1 MIAQHIQRLIRA
13 TPAEQPV
20 RPAEQRKNEV
30 SRSEAKDQVVLSS
43 EARELLQLQKLVAA
57 GVDVRADKVRE
68 LQEAIQKG
76 TYDVPAQQIAQRMLG
91 MWGDGSGQ

>member
-1 MIAQHIQRLIRA
+1 MIAQHIQRLIGHAGR
-13 TPAEQPV
+13 QPV

-57 GVDVRADKVRE
+57 GVDVRPTKC
-68 LQEAIQKG
+68 
-76 TYDVPAQQIAQRMLG
+76 
-91 MWGDGSGQ
+91 GSCRKPFRKAHTTCRRSK